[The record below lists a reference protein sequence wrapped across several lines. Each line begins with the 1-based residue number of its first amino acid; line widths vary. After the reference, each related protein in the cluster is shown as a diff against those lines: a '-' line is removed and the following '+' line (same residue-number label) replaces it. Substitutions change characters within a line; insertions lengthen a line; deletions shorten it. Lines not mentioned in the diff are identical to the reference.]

1 MSDPREL
8 LSLLSCKVQRFDVSP
23 GGIAA
28 ITPEDVAYILGT
40 IKDPKVTLY
49 ARIIGAKE
57 NQFSGELVELMREQL
72 WKEVENIS
80 KWRNG
85 PDWQLNLCRLALAE
99 AVHPHTCSWCR
110 GVAAVTT
117 EDGQV
122 ITCDGCKGTGK
133 RTMRDSDRA
142 MLMGISKQAW
152 SDHWSDRY
160 NLVRNITVDRY
171 ESIIGGAINKRRG

>member
-23 GGIAA
+23 GGIAT

-40 IKDPKVTLY
+40 IKNTKATLF
-49 ARIIGAKE
+49 ARIKY
-57 NQFSGELVELMREQL
+57 SGEVQYAPELSDLMRTQVL
-72 WKEVENIS
+72 QEVDGIA

-85 PDWQLNLCRLALAE
+85 PDWILNLCRLALAE
-99 AVHPHTCSWCR
+99 AIHPHTCSWCR

-117 EDGQV
+117 DDGQV
-122 ITCDGCKGTGK
+122 ITCGGCNGTGK

-142 MLMGISKQAW
+142 KLMDISKQAW
-152 SDHWSDRY
+152 SNHWVDRY
-160 NLVRNITVDRY
+160 GLLRNITVDRY
-171 ESIIGGAINKRRG
+171 EDILYGAINKRRG